1 MDNDKFLLEL
11 DFFDK
16 KRDGFLGSS
25 GHSERAEM
33 EKMAEVIR
41 TLQRKVQELEKEV
54 REEVVELCASF
65 PIYKNL

>member
-41 TLQRKVQELEKEV
+41 TLQRKVQQLEKEV
-54 REEVVELCASF
+54 TK
-65 PIYKNL
+65 IQIDMI

>member
-33 EKMAEVIR
+33 QKMAEAVSYTHL
-41 TLQRKVQELEKEV
+41 TLPTSNGV
-54 REEVVELCASF
+54 
-65 PIYKNL
+65 

>member
-33 EKMAEVIR
+33 QRMADVINE
-41 TLQRKVQELEKEV
+41 LSNKVRQLEKEV
-54 REEVVELCASF
+54 TSMKIDML
-65 PIYKNL
+65 

>member
-16 KRDGFLGSS
+16 KREGCLGSS
-25 GHSERAEM
+25 GHSERVEM

-41 TLQRKVQELEKEV
+41 TLQRKVQQLEKEV
-54 REEVVELCASF
+54 TRIQIDMV
-65 PIYKNL
+65 

>member
-16 KRDGFLGSS
+16 IRDGFLGSS

-33 EKMAEVIR
+33 QRMADVINE
-41 TLQRKVQELEKEV
+41 LSKKVQQLEKEV
-54 REEVVELCASF
+54 TSMK
-65 PIYKNL
+65 IDMI

>member
-1 MDNDKFLLEL
+1 MDNDKILLEL

-16 KRDGFLGSS
+16 KRDGFMGSS

-41 TLQRKVQELEKEV
+41 TLQRKVQQLEKEV
-54 REEVVELCASF
+54 TR
-65 PIYKNL
+65 IQIDMI

>member
-16 KRDGFLGSS
+16 KRDGFMGSS

-33 EKMAEVIR
+33 EKMADTINE
-41 TLQRKVQELEKEV
+41 LSKKVQQLEKEV
-54 REEVVELCASF
+54 TR
-65 PIYKNL
+65 IQIDMI

>member
-16 KRDGFLGSS
+16 KRDGFMGRS

-33 EKMAEVIR
+33 QKMADVINE
-41 TLQRKVQELEKEV
+41 LSKKVQQLEKEV
-54 REEVVELCASF
+54 TSMK
-65 PIYKNL
+65 IDMI

>member
-16 KRDGFLGSS
+16 KRDGFMGSS

-33 EKMAEVIR
+33 QKMADVINE
-41 TLQRKVQELEKEV
+41 LSKKVQQL
-54 REEVVELCASF
+54 RERSH
-65 PIYKNL
+65 

>member
-1 MDNDKFLLEL
+1 M

-16 KRDGFLGSS
+16 KRDGFMGSS

-41 TLQRKVQELEKEV
+41 TLQRKVQQLEKEV
-54 REEVVELCASF
+54 TR
-65 PIYKNL
+65 IQIDMI

>member
-16 KRDGFLGSS
+16 KRDWFMGSS

-41 TLQRKVQELEKEV
+41 TLQRKVQQLEKEV
-54 REEVVELCASF
+54 TR
-65 PIYKNL
+65 IQIDMI

>member
-16 KRDGFLGSS
+16 KRDGVLGSS

-33 EKMAEVIR
+33 QKMADVINE
-41 TLQRKVQELEKEV
+41 LSKKVQQLEKEV
-54 REEVVELCASF
+54 TS
-65 PIYKNL
+65 IKIDMI

>member
-16 KRDGFLGSS
+16 KREGLLGSS

-33 EKMAEVIR
+33 QRMADVINE
-41 TLQRKVQELEKEV
+41 LSKKVQQLEKEV
-54 REEVVELCASF
+54 TSMK
-65 PIYKNL
+65 IDMI

>member
-16 KRDGFLGSS
+16 KRDGVLGSS

-41 TLQRKVQELEKEV
+41 TLQRKVQQLEKEV
-54 REEVVELCASF
+54 TR
-65 PIYKNL
+65 IQIDMI

>member
-16 KRDGFLGSS
+16 KRDGFRGSS

-33 EKMAEVIR
+33 QKMADTINE
-41 TLQRKVQELEKEV
+41 LSKKVQQLEKEV
-54 REEVVELCASF
+54 TS
-65 PIYKNL
+65 IKIDMI

>member
-11 DFFDK
+11 DFFDN

-41 TLQRKVQELEKEV
+41 TLQRKVQQLEKEV
-54 REEVVELCASF
+54 TR
-65 PIYKNL
+65 IQIDMI

>member
-16 KRDGFLGSS
+16 KRDGLMGSS

-33 EKMAEVIR
+33 QKMADVINE
-41 TLQRKVQELEKEV
+41 LSKKVQQLEKEV
-54 REEVVELCASF
+54 TSMK
-65 PIYKNL
+65 IDMI